1 MIRIAPNREPQ
12 HPGEVLREDYLIPMG
27 MTQTELAKRLGVT
40 HARINELINGH
51 RGMTPDTALRL
62 EKLFGQSAQSWLNA
76 QLRWD
81 LWHAMQAPVVKRA
94 VAKIQPIETAA

>member
-1 MIRIAPNREPQ
+1 MIRLTPNREPQ
-12 HPGEVLREDYLIPMG
+12 HPGAILREDYLEPLG
-27 MTQTELAKRLGVT
+27 MTQVALATRLGVT
-40 HARINELINGH
+40 HARINELINGR

-81 LWHAMQAPVVKRA
+81 LWHAMHTPVVKRA
-94 VAKIQPIETAA
+94 IAKIHRMETAA